1 MHTQIVDRSS
11 PKRTFC
17 QRLNISEDI
26 LQILVMQFAEFAVCF
41 TDPDKIPA
49 GPRAPTRAV
58 LWGREERKV
67 TKFDEICSKESKLY
81 EVIWL

>member
-1 MHTQIVDRSS
+1 MHTQFVDRSS

-17 QRLNISEDI
+17 QLLNISEDI
-26 LQILVMQFAEFAVCF
+26 LQTMQFAEFAVCF
-41 TDPDKIPA
+41 TDSDEIPA

-58 LWGREERKV
+58 LWGRGERKV